1 MKSLTFVLACIV
13 TSFVATALAEESA
26 DKAKQMATDVWKSS
40 GGEEWPNIVEIDFTF
55 VVEQQDGKTLASVEH
70 KWNLAKKT
78 DEVKWKTKDGKDKDI
93 TVNLAAPAQDEDG
106 KAGYARW
113 VNDSYWLLA
122 PLKLRDPGVTLSYE
136 GSKGADG
143 MAGETVRAKFDKVGL
158 TPNDQYV
165 FYIDAKTNT
174 VFAWD
179 YIPKADTV
187 MHATWDNYQYFSG
200 LKLSTE
206 HKMGDKMIRFTNIT
220 VAMGK

>member
-1 MKSLTFVLACIV
+1 MKSLTFVVVCFV
-13 TSFVATALAEESA
+13 TSFVATARAEESA
-26 DKAKQMATDVWKSS
+26 DKAKQMATDIWKSS

-55 VVEQQDGKTLASVEH
+55 VVEQDGKTLASVAH

-78 DEVKWKTKDGKDKDI
+78 DEVKWKTKDGQDKDV

-106 KAGYARW
+106 KTAFARW
-113 VNDSYWLLA
+113 TNDSYWLLA

-136 GSKGADG
+136 GPKGADG
-143 MAGETVRAKFDKVGL
+143 MAGETIRAKFDNVGL
-158 TPNDQYV
+158 TPGDQYV
-165 FYIDAKTNT
+165 YYIDAKTYT

-206 HKMGDKMIRFTNIT
+206 HKMGDKMIRFKDIT
-220 VAMGK
+220 VAMDK

>member
-1 MKSLTFVLACIV
+1 MKSLTFVLACLV
-13 TSFVATALAEESA
+13 TSFVATARAEEST
-26 DKAKQMATDVWKSS
+26 DKAKQMATDIWKAS

-55 VVEQQDGKTLASVEH
+55 VVEKDGKTVASAEH
-70 KWNLAKKT
+70 KWNLAKNT
-78 DEVKWKTKDGKDKDI
+78 DEVKWKGKDI
-93 TVNLAAPAQDEDG
+93 TVNLAAPAQDEDS
-106 KAGYARW
+106 KAAFGRW
-113 VNDSYWLLA
+113 TNDSYWLLA
-122 PLKLRDPGVTLSYE
+122 PLKLRDPGVTLTYE

-143 MAGETVRAKFDKVGL
+143 MAGETIRATFGKVGL

-165 FYIDAKTNT
+165 FYIDQKTNT

-187 MHATWDNYQYFSG
+187 MHATWDKYEYFSG

-206 HKMGDKMIRFTNIT
+206 HKMGDTMIRFKDVT